1 MSRPAHDYEA
11 LLRRALAEL
20 RELKPQ
26 VEAARLTRSEPIAI
40 VGIGCRFPG
49 GANPAAFW
57 RSLRDGV
64 DGISE
69 VPAARWDADEYFDA
83 DRHAP
88 GKICTRRAGFVDDLF
103 GFDARFFDILPREA
117 ERMDPQQRLL
127 LEVAYEAL
135 EHANIRVDRLY
146 GSRTGVFVGIS
157 TVDCALL
164 QLSGEPEDIDPYVG
178 TGSALSVASGRLS
191 YALGLTGPSLA
202 IDTACS
208 SSLVATH
215 LACSSLRSREC
226 DLALVGG
233 VNALLSPAP
242 SINFSQAGM
251 LAPDGRCKTF
261 DARADGYVRGE
272 GCGVLVLK
280 RLSDARADGD
290 AILAV
295 IRGSAV
301 NQDGPSGGLTVPNG
315 PAQESVIRQ
324 ALAMA
329 DIAPEHVAYVE
340 AHGTGTSLGDPI
352 EVNALAAALCKERTP
367 DRPLLVGSVK
377 TNIGHCEAAAGVA
390 GIIKVVLSLAH
401 REIPPHLNFEQP
413 NPHVDWDAMPV
424 EVVTRRRPWPAGRT
438 AVAGISSFGFS
449 GTNAHV
455 VLEEPPQPE
464 SAVER
469 PADSPPYLLPLSAKT
484 PGALAD
490 LAARF
495 DDYLAACPQL
505 SLSAIC
511 RSAALGRRHFE
522 HRLAVAGGS
531 REELRQQL
539 AAIRSQDGAPAPRA
553 CCGTGV
559 DRSLAVLA
567 ERYVAGEDVD
577 WQQVHRDGPGPAVR
591 IPTYPFQRRQ
601 YPIAWPRTRSAP
613 PATAAA
619 PTDFSSLP
627 ETTMAEVTPRTTVS
641 GAASPPRLAGLVD
654 KLREMSQS
662 LTGIDVAEIDPE
674 RNVFELGFDSITLM
688 RLRQGIT
695 KVYGLQIAM
704 SELSK
709 LESLSMIAGFLDANL
724 PAEPVAAPSLPAAS
738 APSPALAAAQPAA
751 VSAFTNAAPVAN
763 SELGA
768 IFAKQLELM
777 AKQIELLSRSG
788 ASEGIA
794 AAASR
799 APAPAPAQAKVEPPQ
814 RTASKAAAPVALPSF
829 KKLGETPKA
838 RVSDQQ
844 QQEIQAL
851 IDDYGIK
858 TRRSKEMTQEYRSV
872 FANIRNVAGFR
883 PEWKELIYQIIVDH
897 AAGSRFTDID
907 GRDYLDITMGFGVYL
922 FGHRPDFI
930 ESAVSRSLER
940 GAPIGPMCADA
951 GEVAR
956 RIHELTGVDRVA
968 FFNTGSE
975 AVMSAIRLARTVTKR
990 PKVVMFAGSY
1000 HGHTDNLLATG
1011 HGTETLP
1018 MIPGTP
1024 ESMVQETC
1032 VLPYGEDE
1040 SLEFIEAH
1048 GHELAAILV
1057 EPVQSRRPEYQPA
1070 EFLKKLR
1077 EVTARA
1083 GIALIFDEVIL
1094 GFRVHPGGAQA
1105 YFGVQADMV
1114 TYGKTIGGG
1123 MPIGIVAGKSKFLD
1137 AIDGGMWRYGD
1148 DSTPPAENTFIAG
1161 TFNHHPLAMAAALA
1175 VLKRF
1180 EIEGPA
1186 LHEQLNRRTAE
1197 LAKRLNDVFDREG
1210 VPIKVVHFGSL
1221 FRFKMSGQWE
1231 LFCYYMLTR
1240 GVYIWEGRNCFLST
1254 AHSDADLDFLVR
1266 AAAESVADMRAAGAA
1281 SVPSAAGRVEP
1292 SKASH
1297 QFPLTTA
1304 QHRMYAMCQSPGAE
1318 LAYHVP
1324 IAMVLEGLLNEARV
1338 REAVHQLGR
1347 RHEALRTSFKLEGDG
1362 LVQVVHP
1369 EVNLAL
1375 EHVSVDPGDND
1386 AIDDAIARFIRP
1398 FDLGQAPLVR
1408 IGLGGLADGRHLL
1421 IFDAQH
1427 IIFDGMSV
1435 TVFVEDFLR
1444 IYSGEALP
1452 PPASSYHSYVEREQV
1467 YLLSAD
1473 CARDEAYWL
1482 GQLGGERRLR
1492 SLPLDRPRPARQSF
1506 AGLKIYRRIDSALTR
1521 ELKSLA
1527 RRRGTT
1533 LNIVLLAAHFTLLH
1547 KLTGADDIIVGC
1559 PTDGRL
1565 DEDLR
1570 SVVGMFIHTFALRA
1584 RLSASTTVAQ
1594 LFDELKQRTL
1604 EGQDHARYPYEVLVE
1619 KLGGKRDMNRNPL
1632 FDTVFVYENLET
1644 ATIAAGDLT
1653 LTGHDVRKRGS
1664 VVDLAWDIAE
1674 ADSAL
1679 NMSLEFDTDIFEQG
1693 TVEGFIDRYVSILR
1707 TFAQAP
1713 ADMALHAIE
1722 SVTPAEHQLLRAFND
1737 TKQEVAR
1744 TTVAQLFEAQA
1755 ARDSSAAALVCDGTT
1770 LSYGE
1775 LNERANRLA
1784 HHLIA
1789 SFGAGRGLNEQL
1801 VGIALPRSIDMVVAV
1816 LATLKSGGAYLPL
1829 DPMYPKARLAAMIAD
1844 AKPVVVL
1851 TANAVVASGLV
1862 DRGGEDGSRSDDVVV
1877 LDAPATLDALTHEPI
1892 ANPSEAVR
1900 SLRPDSPA
1908 YVIYTS
1914 GSTGTPKGVVL
1925 EHHALTNYVTWAA
1938 QTYTQGRPLAF
1949 PLFTTLAFDLTVTSL
1964 FVPLTTGGRIVVYA
1978 DDPAVPEVLRVF
1990 GEGVVDVVKLTP
2002 SHLSMIAHLDLRATS
2017 IRTLI
2022 VGGEDLKTELCRR
2035 IDERFDGQ
2043 VAIFNEYGPTE
2054 AAVGCMIHRFDPERD
2069 HQTSVPIGVPVAN
2082 ARIYVLD
2089 GLQALAPIGA
2099 VGELYVAGD
2108 GLARGY
2114 LGRPEL
2120 TAERFVPDPF
2130 SSEPAARM
2138 YRTGDLARRRADG
2151 IVEYHGRTDHQVKI
2165 RGFRVELGDVEAAL
2179 VSLDTIAEA
2188 AVIAHPDASG
2198 SLQLVAYIVTS
2209 GGVQGVDTA
2218 PLRRQLEL
2226 RLPGYM
2232 VPAVFI
2238 VLDRLPLSS
2247 NGKLDRGAL
2256 PSPDQGMAGTGVVYE
2271 APRDDVE
2278 KALAE
2283 VWQGVLGREQVSI
2296 HDNFFDLGGDSIKA
2310 LQVVMRLQQRGYTL
2324 APADLIDR
2332 AEFPDVAAQI
2342 RATTSRV
2349 SQAPVT
2355 GAVPLTPVQS
2365 WFAGGSAID
2374 QHHFNQAVLLRA
2386 EPRLKD
2392 AAVRAVLEK
2401 IQDHHD
2407 ALRMRFRRRDGQLVQ
2422 ENADVG
2428 GAVTLDVVDLRDQ
2441 PQQAER
2447 AMEEHVG
2454 RLQASFDL
2462 ERGPLMKAAIYRLP
2476 DADRLLLVAH
2486 HLVVDGVS
2494 WRVLLEDLSSGYD
2507 RALAGRAIVFPAKT
2521 DSYQTWARHLQQLAE
2536 TGAFAAERPYWES
2549 MAAGTS
2555 PAIPGNHEAEDLQGD
2570 SESLRVVLT
2579 GETAETLAAVR
2590 GAGATVQT
2598 VLLTALARALRQVAD
2613 WKQSRVTIE
2622 HHGRGAP
2629 KSDLDVSRTVGWFTA
2644 LYPLTLTLPDG
2655 DDPQAHLDYTRD
2667 ALQRVPNHG
2676 LGYGVLRYLTPE
2688 TPLTPAAEPRIV
2700 FNYLGEFDG
2709 MAQSGFSLD
2718 RLDPR
2723 SSMSPRRPRTCE
2735 LELEALLLGEGL
2747 EISLTFGGKRHDR
2760 QTMTALLSAIEAG
2773 TRALLAHGRS
2783 GAYAGSAN
2791 DDLSREALDGRQLE
2805 TIAAI
2810 AGCAVQDVADVYPLS
2825 PLQEGMLLH
2834 GLIDDDTSTF
2844 FIQFCFTI
2852 DGALDV
2858 ELFRQSW
2865 SGLLQRHDALR
2876 ARFVH
2881 QGVDRPLQ
2889 IVLRERE
2896 LPFHFEDLRS
2906 IPPDEQA
2913 ERLARFR
2920 QLDRARG
2927 FDLTHDVLMRL
2938 AVFQDSERRF
2948 VAVLSVHHIVI
2959 DGWCLA
2965 PLFAEM
2971 ATTYRALS
2979 RGSQP
2984 ALPDPTRYAS
2994 FIRWLES
3001 HDREASRTFWETYLR
3016 GFARP
3021 TGLPR
3026 LADRERDEAPER
3038 HRLVGELPAED
3049 TAQLNRV
3056 VAERRVTLSSML
3068 RAAWSLLLAKYN
3080 ASDDVVFGVVVSGR
3094 PPDLPGVEHM
3104 IGMFINTVPLR
3115 IRIEPDLGVAAFARK
3130 LQDDWRQLE
3139 GHHYASLADVQSLSA
3154 LGGDLLDH
3162 TLVVQN
3168 YPMADGLR
3176 QIERELDGLFTIPD
3190 VDIVE
3195 QANYPLMIDA
3205 TPGERL
3211 RIEFSYDPQVHDD
3224 RLMNAVT
3231 TQLLDILRTIA
3242 AAPDTTV
3249 ADMRDRLMT
3258 TDERAEREAFA
3269 QSVRTVSQEF

>member
-1 MSRPAHDYEA
+1 MSASAHDHQA
-11 LLRRALAEL
+11 LMRRALAEL
-20 RELKPQ
+20 RELRPQ

-49 GANPAAFW
+49 GANDPASFW

-64 DGISE
+64 EGISE
-69 VPAARWDADEYFDA
+69 VPAARWNADDYFDD

-127 LEVAYEAL
+127 LEVAHEAL
-135 EHANIRVDRLY
+135 EHANISVDRLY

-157 TVDCALL
+157 TFDCAVL
-164 QLSGEPEDIDPYVG
+164 QLGGDPAGIDAYVG

-191 YALGLTGPSLA
+191 YALGLMGPSLA

-208 SSLVATH
+208 SSLVAMH
-215 LACSSLRSREC
+215 LACSSLRSRES

-233 VNALLSPAP
+233 VNALISPAP

-290 AILAV
+290 LILALV
-295 IRGSAV
+295 RGSAV

-315 PAQESVIRQ
+315 PAQTSVIRQ
-324 ALAMA
+324 ALAVA
-329 DIAPEHVAYVE
+329 DMAPEEIGYVE

-352 EVNALAAALCKERTP
+352 EVNALAAALCQGRTK
-367 DRPLLVGSVK
+367 DLPLLVGSVK
-377 TNIGHCEAAAGVA
+377 TNVGHCEAAAGVA
-390 GIIKVVLSLAH
+390 GIIKVVLSLVH
-401 REIPPHLNFEQP
+401 QEIPPHLNFEQP
-413 NPHVDWDAMPV
+413 NPHIDWDALPV
-424 EVVTRRRPWPAGRT
+424 EVVTRLRQWPVGRT
-438 AVAGISSFGFS
+438 AIAGVSAFGFS

-455 VLEEPPQPE
+455 ILEEPPRPE
-464 SAVER
+464 LAAEG
-469 PADSPPYLLPLSAKT
+469 AKDSPPYLLPLSART
-484 PGALAD
+484 PGALAE

-495 DDYLAACPQL
+495 DHYLAAHPEL
-505 SLSAIC
+505 PLSAIC
-511 RSAALGRRHFE
+511 RTAALGRRHLE
-522 HRLAVAGGS
+522 HRLAVAGSS
-531 REELRQQL
+531 RQELRQQL
-539 AAIRSQDGAPAPRA
+539 AVIGSQNGPSASRVHCRTDL
-553 CCGTGV
+553 
-559 DRSLAVLA
+559 DRSLAALA
-567 ERYVAGEDVD
+567 ARYVAGEDVD
-577 WQQVHRDGPGPAVR
+577 WQQVHRDIPGPAVR
-591 IPTYPFQRRQ
+591 LPTYPFQRRQ
-601 YPIAWPRTRSAP
+601 YPLARPRTSSTLLAAVSAR
-613 PATAAA
+613 AE
-619 PTDFSSLP
+619 FNSVS
-627 ETTMAEVTPRTTVS
+627 ETTMAEVTHRTTAS
-641 GAASPPRLAGLVD
+641 GAEPPPRHAGLVD
-654 KLREMSQS
+654 KLREMSRA
-662 LTGIDVAEIDPE
+662 LTGIDIVELDPE
-674 RNVFELGFDSITLM
+674 RNLFELGFDSITLM

-695 KVYGLQIAM
+695 KVYGLSIAM
-704 SELSK
+704 SDLGK
-709 LESLSMIAGFLDANL
+709 LQSLSLIAGYLDANL
-724 PAEPVAAPSLPAAS
+724 PAEPAAAPSLPVPVQA
-738 APSPALAAAQPAA
+738 SPAAPAAQPVTLPAFAA
-751 VSAFTNAAPVAN
+751 GAPVAN

-768 IFAKQLELM
+768 LFAKQLELM
-777 AKQIELLSRSG
+777 AKQIELLSQSG
-788 ASEGIA
+788 APAGA
-794 AAASR
+794 APVQR
-799 APAPAPAQAKVEPPQ
+799 APEPLTAPPPQ
-814 RTASKAAAPVALPSF
+814 RAASKAAAPVALPSF
-829 KKLGETPKA
+829 KKLGETKRA
-838 RVSDQQ
+838 QVSDQQ

-851 IDDYGIK
+851 IDDYGSK
-858 TRRSKEMTQEYRSV
+858 TRRSKEMTQAYRPV

-883 PEWKELIYQIIVDH
+883 PEWKELIYQIIVDR

-930 ESAVSRSLER
+930 ESAVGRSLER
-940 GAPIGPMCADA
+940 GAAIGPMCADA

-956 RIHELTGVDRVA
+956 RIHELTGMDRVA

-975 AVMSAIRLARTVTKR
+975 AVMSAIRLARTVTHR

-1011 HGTETLP
+1011 HGSETVP
-1018 MIPGTP
+1018 MVPGTP

-1040 SLEFIEAH
+1040 SLEFIEEH
-1048 GHELAAILV
+1048 GHELAAVLV

-1077 EVTARA
+1077 DVTTKT
-1083 GIALIFDEVIL
+1083 GTALIFDEVIL
-1094 GFRVHPGGAQA
+1094 GFRIHPGGAQA

-1123 MPIGIVAGKSKFLD
+1123 MPIGIVAGKSRFLD

-1148 DSTPPAENTFIAG
+1148 ESTPPAENTFIAG

-1175 VLKRF
+1175 VLQRL
-1180 EIEGPA
+1180 EREGPE
-1186 LHEQLNRRTAE
+1186 LHEQLNRRTGE
-1197 LAKRLNDVFDREG
+1197 LARRLNEVFGRER
-1210 VPIKVVHFGSL
+1210 VPIAVVHFGSL
-1221 FRFKMSGQWE
+1221 FRFKMTGQWE
-1231 LFCYYMLTR
+1231 LFCYYLLTR

-1266 AAAESVADMRAAGAA
+1266 AVEDSVADMRTAGASPA
-1281 SVPSAAGRVEP
+1281 PSTGSRVER
-1292 SKASH
+1292 SEAKHS
-1297 QFPLTTA
+1297 FPLTTA
-1304 QHRMYAMCQSPGAE
+1304 QHRLYAMCQLPGAE

-1324 IAMVLEGLLNEARV
+1324 IAMVVEGPLSEARV
-1338 REAVHQLGR
+1338 RETLRQLGR
-1347 RHEALRTSFKLEGDG
+1347 RHEALRTSFALQGHG

-1375 EHVSVDPGDND
+1375 EHVQVSSGGDE
-1386 AIDDAIARFIRP
+1386 AINDAIARFIRP
-1398 FDLGQAPLVR
+1398 FDLGQAPLIR
-1408 IGLGGLADGRHLL
+1408 MGLGGLADGRHLL
-1421 IFDAQH
+1421 LFDAPH

-1435 TVFVEDFLR
+1435 AVFVEDFLR
-1444 IYSGEALP
+1444 LYSGEVLP
-1452 PPASSYHSYVEREQV
+1452 PPASSYHSYVEREQA
-1467 YLLSAD
+1467 YLQSAD

-1506 AGLKIYRRIDSALTR
+1506 AGLKIYRQVDSALTR

-1533 LNIVLLAAHFTLLH
+1533 LNVVLLAAHVTLLH

-1584 RLSASTTVAQ
+1584 RPTPSMTIAQ
-1594 LFDELKQRTL
+1594 LFEELKQRTL
-1604 EGQDHARYPYEVLVE
+1604 EGQDHARYPLEVLVE

-1632 FDTVFVYENLET
+1632 FDTVFVYENLGSS
-1644 ATIAAGDLT
+1644 TITAGDLA
-1653 LTGHDVRKRGS
+1653 LTGHDVHKRGS
-1664 VVDLAWDIAE
+1664 VVDLAWDVAE
-1674 ADSAL
+1674 VDSAL
-1679 NMSLEFDTDIFEQG
+1679 NMSMEFDTDIFEQA

-1713 ADMALHAIE
+1713 AEMALHAIE

-1737 TKQEVAR
+1737 TKQDVAR

-1755 ARDSSAAALVCDGTT
+1755 ARDSSAVALVGDGTT
-1770 LSYGE
+1770 LSYAE

-1789 SFGAGRGLNEQL
+1789 SCGAGCGLNEQF

-1816 LATLKSGGAYLPL
+1816 LATLKAGGAYLPL
-1829 DPMYPKARLAAMIAD
+1829 DPTYPEARLTAMIAD

-1851 TANAVVASGLV
+1851 TAQSVVESGFS
-1862 DRGGEDGSRSDDVVV
+1862 RTGSVMV
-1877 LDAPATLDALTHEPI
+1877 LDAPVTLEALVHKPI
-1892 ANPSEAVR
+1892 GNPSEAVR

-1914 GSTGTPKGVVL
+1914 GSTGTPKGVVM
-1925 EHHALTNYVTWAA
+1925 EHHGLTNYVTWAA

-1949 PLFTTLAFDLTVTSL
+1949 PLFTTLAFDLTVTSV
-1964 FVPLTTGGRIVVYA
+1964 FVPLATGGRIVIYG
-1978 DDPAVPEVLRVF
+1978 DDPAVPAVLRVI
-1990 GEGVVDVVKLTP
+1990 GDGVVDVVKLTP
-2002 SHLSMIAHLDLRATS
+2002 SHLSMIAHLELRDTAIKTF
-2017 IRTLI
+2017 I
-2022 VGGEDLKTELCRR
+2022 VGGEDLKTDLCRR

-2043 VAIFNEYGPTE
+2043 AAIFNEYGPTE
-2054 AAVGCMIHRFDPERD
+2054 AAVGCMIHRFDPSRD
-2069 HQTSVPIGVPVAN
+2069 GQASVPIGVPIAN

-2089 GLQALAPIGA
+2089 DIQTLVPVGSI
-2099 VGELYVAGD
+2099 GELYVAGD

-2114 LGRPEL
+2114 LGRPDL
-2120 TAERFVPDPF
+2120 TAERFLPDPF
-2130 SSEPAARM
+2130 SAEPAARM

-2151 IVEYHGRTDHQVKI
+2151 IVEYLGRTDHQVKI

-2198 SLQLVAYIVTS
+2198 SLQLVAYIVTP
-2209 GGVQGVDTA
+2209 GGVQEVDTA

-2238 VLDRLPLSS
+2238 VLERLPLSR

-2332 AEFPDVAAQI
+2332 GDFPDVVAQI
-2342 RATTSRV
+2342 WATTSRV

-2374 QHHFNQAVLLRA
+2374 QHHVNQAVLLRA

-2407 ALRMRFRRRDGQLVQ
+2407 ALRMRFRRKGGQLVQ
-2422 ENADVG
+2422 ETADVG

-2447 AMEEHVG
+2447 AMAEHVE

-2462 ERGPLMKAAIYRLP
+2462 ERGPLMKAAIYRLS

-2494 WRVLLEDLSSGYD
+2494 WRVLLEDLSSGYE

-2521 DSYQTWARHLQQLAE
+2521 DSYQTWARHLRQLAE
-2536 TGAFAAERPYWES
+2536 TGAFAAECPYWES

-2555 PAIPGNHEAEDLQGD
+2555 PAIPGNHEAEDLQAD

-2598 VLLTALARALRQVAD
+2598 VLLTALTRALRQVAD
-2613 WKQSRVTIE
+2613 WKESRVTIE

-2629 KSDLDVSRTVGWFTA
+2629 KSDLDVSRTVGWFTV
-2644 LYPLTLTLPDG
+2644 LYPLTLALPDG
-2655 DDPQAHLDYTRD
+2655 DDSQAHLDYTRE

-2700 FNYLGEFDG
+2700 FNYLGAFDG

-2718 RLDPR
+2718 RLDAR

-2735 LELEALLLGEGL
+2735 LELEAVLLGEGL

-2760 QTMTALLSAIEAG
+2760 QTMTALLFAIEAE

-2783 GAYAGSAN
+2783 GASTGPAN
-2791 DDLSREALDGRQLE
+2791 DGLSREELGGRQVAA
-2805 TIAAI
+2805 IAAI

-2858 ELFRQSW
+2858 ELFRQCW

-2913 ERLARFR
+2913 ERLARLR

-2927 FDLTHDVLMRL
+2927 FDLTRDVLMRL
-2938 AVFQDSERRF
+2938 TVVQDSERSF

-2984 ALPDPTRYAS
+2984 ALPAPARYAS
-2994 FIRWLES
+2994 FIRWLDN

-3026 LADRERDEAPER
+3026 LADRERGEAPER
-3038 HRLVGELPAED
+3038 HRLVGELPADD

-3056 VAERRVTLSSML
+3056 AAERRVTLSSML

-3094 PPDLPGVEHM
+3094 PPDVPGVEHM

-3115 IRIEPDLGVAAFARK
+3115 IRLEPDLSLAAFARK
-3130 LQDDWRQLE
+3130 LQDDWRQIE
-3139 GHHYASLADVQSLSA
+3139 GHQYVSLADVQSLSA

-3162 TLVVQN
+3162 ALVVQN
-3168 YPMADGLR
+3168 YPIADGLR
-3176 QIERELDGLFTIPD
+3176 QIELELDGLFTIPD

-3195 QANYPLMIDA
+3195 QANYPLMIEA
-3205 TPGERL
+3205 TAGERL

-3224 RLMNAVT
+3224 RLMNAVKE
-3231 TQLLDILRTIA
+3231 QLLDILLTIGG
-3242 AAPDTTV
+3242 APDTSV
-3249 ADMRDRLMT
+3249 GDLRDRLMT